1 MAKSRAK
8 TRKKSNALVRYL
20 RETSAELNKVNWPT
34 REEALRLTGIVLV
47 VVFTMSALLGMLDF
61 LFARLFAFIIGL
73 A

>member
-8 TRKKSNALVRYL
+8 TRKKGNAVARYL
-20 RETSAELNKVNWPT
+20 RETSAELSKVNWPT

-47 VVFTMSALLGMLDF
+47 VVFTMSALLGFLDF
-61 LFARLFAFIIGL
+61 LFSQLFRFIIGL